1 MSIINSIIDFV
12 GKNLPDLAGAIWTAV
27 GVGVAYLAK
36 RYLAPLLQVEKRRKY
51 AEWIAVIADELVND
65 LKGRY
70 PEKAWLEELD
80 RAIDQLI
87 EICGIERD
95 IAERAIRASAARKS
109 EP

>member
-12 GKNLPDLAGAIWTAV
+12 GKNLPDLAGAVWTAV

-51 AEWIAVIADELVND
+51 AGWIAAIADELIDD

-70 PEKAWLEELD
+70 PEKVWLEELD
-80 RAIDQLI
+80 RAIEQLI

-95 IAERAIRASAARKS
+95 IAERAIRASASRKS
-109 EP
+109 D

>member
-12 GKNLPDLAGAIWTAV
+12 GNNLPNLAGTIWTAV

-36 RYLAPLLQVEKRRKY
+36 RYLVPLLQVEKRRKY
-51 AEWIAVIADELVND
+51 AGWIAAIADELTDD
-65 LKGRY
+65 LKARY

-80 RAIDQLI
+80 RAIERLI

-95 IAERAIRASAARKS
+95 IAERAIRASAVRKS
-109 EP
+109 DG